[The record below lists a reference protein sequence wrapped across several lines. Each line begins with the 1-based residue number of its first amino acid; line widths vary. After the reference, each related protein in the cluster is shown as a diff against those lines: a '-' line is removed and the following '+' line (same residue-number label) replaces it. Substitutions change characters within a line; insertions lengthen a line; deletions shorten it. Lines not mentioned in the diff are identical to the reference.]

1 MFMSNIG
8 ISKRSATFQFS
19 RRLIARLT
27 FLLGLLW
34 LPIGYGTTI
43 QKLDIDDVVMEA
55 ELVFEGEVLT
65 HEVRVDSNS
74 NLINT
79 FVTFLVLDVIKG
91 NNQIDT
97 LELKFAGGTLN
108 GETVR
113 INGLSIPQPGEQGI
127 YFVESTSNKLIN
139 PLVGWSQGHFVIKES
154 EGQRMVYT
162 NTLKPVVGIQSVSSI
177 PLTIKRPNTILEGN
191 TAATG
196 ILVDSEG
203 QLRRQPLQVN
213 QLKSEILEM
222 SR

>member
-1 MFMSNIG
+1 MFMSNLG
-8 ISKRSATFQFS
+8 ISKRAATFQFS
-19 RRLIARLT
+19 RRLIAKLT

-43 QKLDIDDVVMEA
+43 QKLDIDDVVMGA

-91 NNQIDT
+91 SNQIDT

-113 INGLSIPQPGEQGI
+113 INGLSIPQPGGTQNAASRGEKC
-127 YFVESTSNKLIN
+127 TSCSPIAPTTTTLI
-139 PLVGWSQGHFVIKES
+139 
-154 EGQRMVYT
+154 
-162 NTLKPVVGIQSVSSI
+162 
-177 PLTIKRPNTILEGN
+177 
-191 TAATG
+191 A
-196 ILVDSEG
+196 
-203 QLRRQPLQVN
+203 
-213 QLKSEILEM
+213 
-222 SR
+222 

>member
-1 MFMSNIG
+1 MFISNLS
-8 ISKRSATFQFS
+8 ISKRTATFQFL

-43 QKLDIDDVVMEA
+43 QKLDIDEVVMEA

-65 HEVRVDSNS
+65 HEVRVDANS

-79 FVTFLVLDVIKG
+79 FVSFLVIDVIKG
-91 NNQIDT
+91 SNQIDII
-97 LELKFAGGTLN
+97 ELKFAGGTLN

-113 INGLSIPQPGEQGI
+113 VNGLSIPQPGEQGI
-127 YFVESTSNKLIN
+127 YFVESTSNGLIN

-154 EGQRMVYT
+154 EGKRMVYT
-162 NTLKPVVGIQSVSSI
+162 TNLKPVVGIQSVSSI
-177 PLTIKRPNTILEGN
+177 PLTIKRPNNILEGH
-191 TAATG
+191 TAAAG
-196 ILVDSEG
+196 ILVDHDR
-203 QLRRQPLQVN
+203 QPRRQPLQVN

-222 SR
+222 IR

>member
-1 MFMSNIG
+1 MFISNLV
-8 ISKRSATFQFS
+8 ISKQTAAFQFS

-27 FLLGLLW
+27 FLLSLLCW
-34 LPIGYGTTI
+34 SIGHGTTI
-43 QKLDIDDVVMEA
+43 QKLDIDQVIMDA

-79 FVTFLVLDVIKG
+79 FVTFLVVDVIKG

-97 LELKFAGGTLN
+97 LELKFAGGTFN

-113 INGLSIPQPGEQGI
+113 VNGLSIPQPGEQGI
-127 YFVESTSNKLIN
+127 YFVESTSNELIN
-139 PLVGWSQGHFVIKES
+139 PLVGWSQGHFVIRES
-154 EGQRMVYT
+154 EGKRVVYT
-162 NTLKPVVGIQSVSSI
+162 PNLKPVVGIQPVSSI
-177 PLTIKRPNTILEGN
+177 PLTIKRPNTILEEN

-196 ILVDSEG
+196 ILVDSDG
-203 QLRRQPLQVN
+203 QLRRQPLQAN

-222 SR
+222 IR

>member
-1 MFMSNIG
+1 MSNLG

-91 NNQIDT
+91 SNQIDT

-139 PLVGWSQGHFVIKES
+139 PLVGWSQGHFVIKEL

-222 SR
+222 IR

>member
-1 MFMSNIG
+1 MSNLG

-43 QKLDIDDVVMEA
+43 QKLDIDDVVMKA

-91 NNQIDT
+91 SNQIDT

-154 EGQRMVYT
+154 KGQRMVYT
-162 NTLKPVVGIQSVSSI
+162 TTLKPVVGIQSVSSI

-222 SR
+222 IR

>member
-1 MFMSNIG
+1 MFISNLD
-8 ISKRSATFQFS
+8 ISNRTATFQLS

-34 LPIGYGTTI
+34 LSIGHGTTI
-43 QKLDIDDVVMEA
+43 QKLDIDDVVMKA

-79 FVTFLVLDVIKG
+79 FVTFLVRDVIIG
-91 NNQIDT
+91 SNQIDI

-154 EGQRMVYT
+154 KGQRMVYT
-162 NTLKPVVGIQSVSSI
+162 TTLKPVVGIQSVSSI

>member
-1 MFMSNIG
+1 MLISNLG
-8 ISKRSATFQFS
+8 TSKRTATFQFS

-27 FLLGLLW
+27 LLLGLLW

-43 QKLDIDDVVMEA
+43 QKLDIDDVVVEA

-91 NNQIDT
+91 SYKIDT

-154 EGQRMVYT
+154 KGQRMVYT
-162 NTLKPVVGIQSVSSI
+162 TTLKPVVGIQSVSSI

-222 SR
+222 IR